1 MKARLAGKG
10 MEAALGDLQAL
21 SGDLPQRALVDVLNH
36 TAYQARQALHA
47 EMASVFDNPTPWTL
61 KSVKVFEA
69 KPEPEPAAALWID
82 DYRASKDIAPDR
94 WLKAEVF
101 GGAREDKGLERLL
114 RAKGILPAG
123 LFVVP
128 GSGARLD
135 RYGSLSM
142 GQIAQLKSGLMI
154 ADRGGYTGNASRS
167 KRSAAKGNA
176 QAFFVMRRGKTPIGI
191 AERRG
196 EQVRVV
202 LAFVRQPTYASRL
215 DFHGVVRRVAEERI
229 PGNVDRAI
237 VKALDGTLGVRTFGR
252 ANRGRAYFL

>member
-1 MKARLAGKG
+1 MRLRVDGKG
-10 MEAALGDLQAL
+10 IESALSDLQML
-21 SGDLPQRALVDVLNH
+21 SGDLPQRALADVLNH

-47 EMASVFDNPTPWTL
+47 EMARVFDNPTPWTL

-69 KPEPEPAAALWID
+69 KPGPEPVAALWID
-82 DYRASKDIAPDR
+82 DYRTSKDVAPDR

-123 LFVVP
+123 RFIVP
-128 GSGARLD
+128 GAGARLD
-135 RYGSLSM
+135 RYGNMSM

-154 ADRGGYTGNASRS
+154 ADRSGYTGNASRS

-202 LAFVRQPTYASRL
+202 LAFVRTPTYASRL
-215 DFHGVVRRVAEERI
+215 DFHGVIRRVAEERI
-229 PGNVDRAI
+229 PANVDRAI
-237 VKALDGTLGVRTFGR
+237 VKALEGTLGRRPGR
-252 ANRGRAYFL
+252 R